1 MRIKVVLFFEWKKIW
16 YITGNSAK
24 PEQFC
29 KTEAMEKDQILSP
42 LSFTMN
48 ISIDSI
54 HYYYFLLLSTQA
66 YSGTI

>member
-1 MRIKVVLFFEWKKIW
+1 MKVALFFDFKKKR

-29 KTEAMEKDQILSP
+29 KIEAMEKDQILSP
-42 LSFTMN
+42 LNFPMN
-48 ISIDSI
+48 ISKDSI